1 MGGEDTSKTPQHSP
15 AAKNIFEKKS
25 NVKPNLKIIPAAD
38 TAKPS
43 VRTET
48 QLQAGKTTAAAGGTA
63 KSSSAAADTAVS
75 RRAFFKASAAETRA
89 STVKTRSSAG
99 DTGTVPPTSASA
111 SLTKRTAT
119 RTSVS
124 GEAAVTT
131 VEKTSAAATST
142 YGQSN
147 LTAAK
152 TRLAARNASLA
163 ADKAVSASISKPA
176 LNTARTRTAASSP
189 ALASAKKSAS
199 KSASFVYDEDSILH
213 LEGLEHIRLRPG
225 MYIGSLGDGSNENDG
240 IYILLKEGIDNAVDE
255 FTQGFGGR
263 IDIEIRDGRVKIRD
277 YGRGIPLG
285 KLDDCVSNVN
295 TGAKYN
301 NSVFKQAIGMNGV
314 GIKATNALSSYFRAA
329 SVRDGKTASV
339 EYERG
344 KKISSKMSAAKVGI
358 KNGTYIEFEP
368 DKTLFGTY
376 EFNMDMVEKR
386 LWNYAYLNPG
396 LLIVCNGKEI
406 LSKNGLQ
413 DLLVNEMGG
422 NSKSL
427 YAPFAYEGANIQFVM
442 THTASL
448 DKFVYSF
455 VNGQSTED
463 GGTHVTAF
471 LDGFTKGV
479 NEFFKKDYDQRDVA
493 GGLLAA
499 IKIGLDNP
507 MFTSQT
513 KNKLGNVEIRLPIMK
528 EMQAA
533 IDDWLRRNPDIAGA
547 LEDKIIRNMKARAEI
562 NNVTEKQVRDAAKTV
577 SLKIPKLKDCR
588 YHLQDGEKGADSMI
602 FITEGDSAT
611 GSMVGSRDVATQA
624 IFSLRGKPE
633 NMYGRKKTALFDNEE
648 LKNLTFALGVQKD
661 IEGLRYNKIVIATDA
676 DNDGFHIR
684 NLIMTYLLL
693 YFEEL
698 VLTGHV
704 FILETPLFRVRTK
717 TTTVY
722 CYSEDSR
729 DREVKRLGASAEVTR
744 FKGLGEISPSEFGQ
758 FIHERKTG
766 ESEDVGIH
774 LTPVTIQSLKNVP
787 EVLEFYMGKN
797 TPKRREFIVH
807 HLAQEID
814 A

>member
-1 MGGEDTSKTPQHSP
+1 MGGKDNSKTSIL
-15 AAKNIFEKKS
+15 N
-25 NVKPNLKIIPAAD
+25 
-38 TAKPS
+38 T
-43 VRTET
+43 T
-48 QLQAGKTTAAAGGTA
+48 GKTTGLRARAEGAAA
-63 KSSSAAADTAVS
+63 
-75 RRAFFKASAAETRA
+75 
-89 STVKTRSSAG
+89 
-99 DTGTVPPTSASA
+99 
-111 SLTKRTAT
+111 
-119 RTSVS
+119 
-124 GEAAVTT
+124 
-131 VEKTSAAATST
+131 
-142 YGQSN
+142 
-147 LTAAK
+147 AAK
-152 TRLAARNASLA
+152 KT
-163 ADKAVSASISKPA
+163 PE
-176 LNTARTRTAASSP
+176 
-189 ALASAKKSAS
+189 KSALS
-199 KSASFVYDEDSILH
+199 VYDEDSILH

-255 FTQGFGGR
+255 FTQGFGAR
-263 IDIEIRDGRVKIRD
+263 IDIEIQDGRVKIRD

-329 SVRDGKTASV
+329 SVRDGKVAAV
-339 EYERG
+339 EYEHG
-344 KKISSKMSAAKVGI
+344 KKKSGKTSTVKPSV
-358 KNGTYIEFEP
+358 KNGTYIEFVP
-368 DKTLFGTY
+368 DEKLFGKY
-376 EFNMDMVEKR
+376 AFNMDMVEKR

-396 LLIVCNGKEI
+396 LLIVCNGKEF
-406 LSKNGLQ
+406 LSKNGLK
-413 DLLVNEMGG
+413 DLLINEMGG
-422 NSKSL
+422 EGKSL
-427 YAPFAYEGANIQFVM
+427 YAPFAYEGAAVQFVM

-499 IKIGLDNP
+499 VKIGLDNP

-533 IDDWLRRNPDIAGA
+533 IDDWLRRNPDVAGA

-648 LKNLTFALGVQKD
+648 LKNLTFALGVQKE

-717 TTTVY
+717 SATVY
-722 CYSEDSR
+722 CYSEESR

-758 FIHERKTG
+758 FIHERKSG

-787 EVLEFYMGKN
+787 AVLEFYMGKN

-807 HLAQEID
+807 HLAEEID